1 MLDWVLCNRGWEVG
15 DGGGDGGPIDVEEA
29 YYVCRN
35 SHNGLSSRLFR
46 LSGEDLGGFG
56 NDGPREGL
64 GGMFV

>member
-1 MLDWVLCNRGWEVG
+1 MTEAATAATDQRWRN
-15 DGGGDGGPIDVEEA
+15 GGGHGGPIDVEEA